1 MKTTRVALICLSALL
16 GACTMPHSKQALLV
30 DPSTPTE
37 RARFVTEEDSG
48 VALFGILTF
57 SEPDHYAVLLERAR
71 RTHRCARLHH
81 AQLDYYTDHWIV
93 LAFPL
98 AMFLSRF
105 GVELIQKPSWPSR
118 VLLAALAFLAPAG
131 AAVAL
136 ARAWIRRRESPGAP
150 LAFIAALPTL
160 AVTLTER
167 PPSRP

>member
-1 MKTTRVALICLSALL
+1 MKTTRVAFLCLCSLL

-71 RTHRCARLHH
+71 RAHRCARLHH

-93 LAFPL
+93 LAFPI
-98 AMFLSRF
+98 SRIT
-105 GVELIQKPSWPSR
+105 VVCEPAPLPTRTEARSNVPAPRPQP
-118 VLLAALAFLAPAG
+118 ALGPE
-131 AAVAL
+131 V
-136 ARAWIRRRESPGAP
+136 RPKESPAEHTVP
-150 LAFIAALPTL
+150 
-160 AVTLTER
+160 
-167 PPSRP
+167 